1 MNDRK
6 QLGAFDIF
14 RIIAAILVIAIH
26 TSPLWSINAAANH
39 FVTGVIARIAVPF
52 FFAMTGYFA
61 DLRSAAGFGKTAV
74 KTITLYGIA
83 IVIYLPFNTYAAN
96 LKMLLFDGAFFH
108 LWYFPACVFGAAIVF
123 ALTKLPKKAAFAI
136 AAALYTVGLF
146 GDSYYRFVS
155 GIPPI
160 NAVYSVLFKVFS
172 FTRNGLFF
180 APVFMLIGSAMR
192 ERRLGENRFAAAV
205 GLTVSLILLTF
216 ESFLLYRLGI
226 AGNMY
231 VFLIPATLSLFELLA
246 SFKAKPHPLPRKTSM
261 WIYIIHPIIIHLLGK
276 AAEYLGV
283 ENFAGQHSLLRFVLA
298 AVISIVAALGI
309 TRVTELWK
317 IIRKKCSSIK
327 IEVNANDAVNI
338 PR

>member
-26 TSPLWSINAAANH
+26 TSPLWSVNAAANH

-61 DLRSAAGFGKTAV
+61 DLRSAAGLGKTAT
-74 KTITLYGIA
+74 KTIMLYGVA
-83 IVIYLPFNTYAAN
+83 IVIYLPFNTYASN

-108 LWYFPACVFGAAIVF
+108 LWYFPACVFGAAIVY
-123 ALTKLPKKAAFAI
+123 ALTKLPKKAAFTV

-155 GIPPI
+155 CIPPI
-160 NAVYSVLFKVFS
+160 NAVYSALFKVFS

-180 APVFMLIGSAMR
+180 APIFMLIGSALR
-192 ERRLGENRFAAAV
+192 EYKLGENRFAAV
-205 GLTVSLILLTF
+205 GLTVSLTLLTL

-231 VFLIPATLSLFELLA
+231 VFLIPAVIFLFELLA
-246 SFKAKPHPLPRKTSM
+246 SFKAKPRPFLRRSSM
-261 WIYIIHPIIIHLLGK
+261 WIYIIHPIVIHLLGK
-276 AAEYLGV
+276 AAESLGI
-283 ENFAGQHSLLRFVLA
+283 ENFAGQHSMLRFVLA
-298 AVISIVAALGI
+298 TVISIIAALGI

-317 IIRKKCSSIK
+317 DLRKKCASIK
-327 IEVNANDAVNI
+327 LEVNANDAVNI